1 MMTNQTAGVFVPE
14 GPSLN
19 RPPTFDG
26 KYYYYWKERMKLF
39 LESQDVDLRYCC
51 GWTCTPTTTN
61 AEGASTLKPKDS
73 WTPNKKKWPI
83 PSRQNTILHVLF
95 ISIVYGKACH
105 LSFELEHIA
114 LWGTKYLNFNCEKAG
129 EAQILQLQ

>member
-51 GWTCTPTTTN
+51 GWTRTPTTTN

-73 WTPNKKKWPI
+73 WTPNKKNGQYLP
-83 PSRQNTILHVLF
+83 
-95 ISIVYGKACH
+95 GKT
-105 LSFELEHIA
+105 LSYMCSSYQLCMA
-114 LWGTKYLNFNCEKAG
+114 RLVTYL
-129 EAQILQLQ
+129 LSLST